1 MTIEYATDFDDNAR
15 FGRELFFL
23 ITNSI
28 PRSHDGV
35 FLQAR

>member
-1 MTIEYATDFDDNAR
+1 MTIERADFDHIVR
-15 FGRELFFL
+15 FGREPFFL

-28 PRSHDGV
+28 PRSRNGV